1 MKNITILKNYK
12 VHKAHKAHKAYL
24 PMSMTGWI
32 RSNHAGEYG
41 AVWIY
46 LGVKSV
52 FWNKK
57 IQNKSK
63 EYHQTE
69 KNHLIVMSHILPKK
83 NYSQLFALWR
93 ILGFGLGFFSA
104 LLGYRFF
111 CVTIQ
116 SVETF
121 IEKHY
126 KEEIDLLYKNSIS
139 FELLR
144 VLEKCCEEEVEHQNK
159 EKLFKGIENNNIFEK
174 FWLNLIGS
182 GSSFAVNI
190 SKQY

>member
-1 MKNITILKNYK
+1 MPASNIIKKYNASNIN
-12 VHKAHKAHKAYL
+12 V
-24 PMSMTGWI
+24 PSSMLDWM
-32 RSNHAGEYG
+32 RSNHAGETG

-46 LGVKSV
+46 MGAKCI

-57 IQNKSK
+57 IQDMTK
-63 EYHQTE
+63 EHYETE
-69 KNHLIVMSHILPKK
+69 KNHLIVMSHILPKNSHSK
-83 NYSQLFALWR
+83 LLILWR

-121 IEKHY
+121 VEEHY
-126 KEEIDLLYKNSIS
+126 QEQIDFLYKNSTS

-144 VLEKCCEEEVEHQNK
+144 VLEKCCDEEVEHQVDA
-159 EKLFKGIENNNIFEK
+159 KLQKGNDKNTSFER
-174 FWLNLIGS
+174 FWSNLIGS
-182 GSSFAVNI
+182 GSSLAVNI

>member
-1 MKNITILKNYK
+1 MPDSNIIEKYNASNIN
-12 VHKAHKAHKAYL
+12 V
-24 PMSMTGWI
+24 PDSMLNWM
-32 RSNHAGEYG
+32 RSNHAGETG

-46 LGVKSV
+46 LGAKCI

-57 IQNKSK
+57 IQDMAK
-63 EYHQTE
+63 EHYETE
-69 KNHLIVMSHILPKK
+69 KNHLIVMSYILPKNSHSK
-83 NYSQLFALWR
+83 LLILWR

-121 IEKHY
+121 VEEHY
-126 KEEIDLLYKNSIS
+126 QEQIDFLYKNSTS
-139 FELLR
+139 FKLLR
-144 VLEKCCEEEVEHQNK
+144 VLEKCCDEEVEHQVDA
-159 EKLFKGIENNNIFEK
+159 KLQKGNDKNTSFER
-174 FWLNLIGS
+174 FWSNLIGS
-182 GSSFAVNI
+182 GSSLAVNI

>member
-1 MKNITILKNYK
+1 MPDHNIINDYNAANIN
-12 VHKAHKAHKAYL
+12 V
-24 PMSMTGWI
+24 PNSMLNWM
-32 RSNHAGEYG
+32 RSNHAGETG

-46 LGVKSV
+46 MGAKCI
-52 FWNKK
+52 FWNKN
-57 IQNKSK
+57 IQNMTN
-63 EYHQTE
+63 EHYETE
-69 KNHLIVMSHILPKK
+69 KNHLIVMSHILPK
-83 NYSQLFALWR
+83 NYHSKLLILWR
-93 ILGFGLGFFSA
+93 ILGFGLGFLSA

-121 IEKHY
+121 VEEHYQEQIEF
-126 KEEIDLLYKNSIS
+126 LYKNFTS

-144 VLEKCCEEEVEHQNK
+144 VLEKCCDEEVEHQIDA
-159 EKLFKGIENNNIFEK
+159 KLHKGNDNNNSFER
-174 FWLNLIGS
+174 FWSNLIGS